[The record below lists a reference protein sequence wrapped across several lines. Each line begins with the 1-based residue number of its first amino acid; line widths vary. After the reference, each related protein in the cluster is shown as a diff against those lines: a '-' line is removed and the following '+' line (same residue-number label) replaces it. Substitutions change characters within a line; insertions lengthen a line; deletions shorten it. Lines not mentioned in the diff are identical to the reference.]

1 MRPLSTVSAWH
12 AALLLAACLLG
23 SEACAASGYAKHE
36 APIPAA
42 TLALMAA
49 KNTTASSPIL
59 IRTFKKEAELEIWKQ
74 GRDGRF
80 VHLKTFP
87 ICRWSGQLGP
97 KLRTGDRQAPEGFYT
112 VAPKQMNPNSS
123 YYLSFDIGFPNA
135 YDRARGATGSY
146 LMVHGTCSSAGC
158 FAMTD
163 KAVGEIYSIAREA
176 FAGGQGAFQF
186 QSFPFRMTA
195 EAMARHR
202 SDPHIAFWRQLKEG
216 SDRFE
221 ATGEEPVVG
230 VSAGRYVFAPS
241 KDPSKEALAGAR
253 RSEEEARVASLVAD
267 GAGAVRTTYSDGGQH
282 LSFTAL
288 LRKGA
293 HLGEVS
299 RPEALAFAG
308 REIVVIPARPK
319 RPACPGASGCPTQV
333 ADATG
338 TASPAIPAD
347 ADLFSGTEP
356 WLLTPT
362 PIGDAPT
369 GLTLA
374 RATDAARLVP
384 VFLADTSFRVG
395 AAP

>member
-1 MRPLSTVSAWH
+1 
-12 AALLLAACLLG
+12 
-23 SEACAASGYAKHE
+23 
-36 APIPAA
+36 
-42 TLALMAA
+42 
-49 KNTTASSPIL
+49 
-59 IRTFKKEAELEIWKQ
+59 
-74 GRDGRF
+74 
-80 VHLKTFP
+80 
-87 ICRWSGQLGP
+87 
-97 KLRTGDRQAPEGFYT
+97 
-112 VAPKQMNPNSS
+112 
-123 YYLSFDIGFPNA
+123 
-135 YDRARGATGSY
+135 
-146 LMVHGTCSSAGC
+146 
-158 FAMTD
+158 
-163 KAVGEIYSIAREA
+163 
-176 FAGGQGAFQF
+176 
-186 QSFPFRMTA
+186 
-195 EAMARHR
+195 MARHR
-202 SDPHIAFWRQLKEG
+202 SDPHIGFWRQLKEG
-216 SDRFE
+216 FDRFE
-221 ATGEEPVVG
+221 ATGEEPVVS
-230 VSAGRYVFAPS
+230 VSAGRYAFAPS
-241 KDPSKEALAGAR
+241 KDPAKEARVRAR
-253 RSEEEARVASLVAD
+253 RSEEEARIAALVAD

-282 LSFTAL
+282 PFFAAL
-288 LRKGA
+288 LRRGA
-293 HLGEVS
+293 HLGMVS

>member
-1 MRPLSTVSAWH
+1 MRPLSNLSAWR

-23 SEACAASGYAKHE
+23 TELCAEAAKHL

-49 KNTTASSPIL
+49 KNTTPSSPIL
-59 IRTFKKEAELEIWKQ
+59 LRTFKKEAELEIWKQ

-97 KLRTGDRQAPEGFYT
+97 KLRTGDRQAPEGFYA
-112 VAPKQMNPNSS
+112 VAPRQMNPNSS

-176 FAGGQGAFQF
+176 FEGGQGAFQF

-202 SDPHIAFWRQLKEG
+202 SDPHIGFWRQLKEG

-221 ATGEEPVVG
+221 ATGEEPVVS
-230 VSAGRYVFAPS
+230 VSAGRYAFAPS
-241 KDPSKEALAGAR
+241 KDPAKEALASAR
-253 RSEEEARVASLVAD
+253 RSEEEARVAALVTE

-282 LSFTAL
+282 PFYAAL

-293 HLGEVS
+293 DLGMVS

-308 REIVVIPARPK
+308 REVVLIPARPK
-319 RPACPGASGCPTQV
+319 PKPPACPGAPGCPTAV

-338 TASPAIPAD
+338 AAPSAE
-347 ADLFSGTEP
+347 ADLFSGAEP
-356 WLLTPT
+356 WLLTPA

-369 GLTLA
+369 PLTLSRPA
-374 RATDAARLVP
+374 DRAARLVP
-384 VFLADTSFRVG
+384 AFLADPSFRV
-395 AAP
+395 AAGW